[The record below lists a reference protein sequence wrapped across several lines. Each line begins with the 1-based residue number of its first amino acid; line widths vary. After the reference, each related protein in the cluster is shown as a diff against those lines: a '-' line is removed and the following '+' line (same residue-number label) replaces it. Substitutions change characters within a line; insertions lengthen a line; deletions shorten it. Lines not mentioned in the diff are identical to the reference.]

1 MAIFK
6 SAEMDQKTKVAD
18 DRNGPVGEAI
28 LDIEAS
34 VKKPRKPYTK
44 RSTETPE
51 EKTTREQ
58 KEKIQQ
64 ELEKIFD
71 PAIWEPI
78 LCLPANLMLAY
89 TGDEKTWNLSDKEI
103 KTMANTTSVAMR
115 HVGIEDPKWFAI
127 AMASVAIIMVYAPRT
142 TKHFMIQR
150 QRLRKKL
157 EVVQ

>member
-18 DRNGPVGEAI
+18 DRSGPIGSAI
-28 LDIEAS
+28 SDIEEA

-44 RSTETPE
+44 RSTETSE
-51 EKTTREQ
+51 EKTAREKQ
-58 KEKIQQ
+58 EKISQ

-71 PAIWEPI
+71 PSIWEPI
-78 LCLPANLMLAY
+78 LSLPANLMLAY
-89 TGDEKTWNLSDKEI
+89 TGDEKIWNLSDKEV

-142 TKHFMIQR
+142 TKHIILQR
-150 QRLRKKL
+150 QKIKKRL